1 MEQQLPTFRQL
12 EKLLSQEIQKLYRE
26 ELKHSPHKVISKFF
40 GNQLVIIIEDA
51 LTAVEKTLA
60 NKDNENKIVRS
71 LNLAINGTIKSKLKT
86 TIEAVLAVEIKE
98 LLFGSRIETKRTG
111 AIAILSQLPQI
122 RNPRSVLKIKTSQH
136 KSEQDDNQAD
146 EKSSTFTTE
155 LKEPEIL

>member
-60 NKDNENKIVRS
+60 NRDNENKIVSS
-71 LNLAINGTIKSKLKT
+71 LNLAINGTIKSKLKII
-86 TIEAVLAVEIKE
+86 IEAVLAVEIEE